1 MKSILYVGGALM
13 IAAGIYGFAD
23 FKKTN
28 ASPEFK
34 SLYQEKEIF
43 TPGAPDETHLEPTRD
58 VIIEPAR
65 EMSSPEKTESKQ
77 ARTKKSNSAKKS
89 EKELDPE
96 LFSRAPLREIPKAA
110 KKPMA
115 KSKGE

>member
-23 FKKTN
+23 FKKSN
-28 ASPEFK
+28 ANPEFK
-34 SLYQEKEIF
+34 SMYQEIEIS
-43 TPGAPDETHLEPTRD
+43 TPVVPDESRLEP
-58 VIIEPAR
+58 PR
-65 EMSSPEKTESKQ
+65 EVVFKPFEELNSPDKTEAKKGRTQKSK
-77 ARTKKSNSAKKS
+77 AVKKS

-96 LFSRAPLREIPKAA
+96 LFSRAPLREIPKMA

-115 KSKGE
+115 KSNEE

>member
-28 ASPEFK
+28 ANPEFK

-43 TPGAPDETHLEPTRD
+43 TPVTPAETRLEPTRD
-58 VIIEPAR
+58 VIFEPVR
-65 EMSSPEKTESKQ
+65 EMSSPEKTGSKQ
-77 ARTKKSNSAKKS
+77 AQTKKSKSVKKS

-96 LFSRAPLREIPKAA
+96 LFSRAPLGEIPKVA
-110 KKPMA
+110 KKPLA
-115 KSKGE
+115 KSNGE